1 MRVLSVLLLAAA
13 TMVSATAG
21 DDDGDSGEKR
31 RRMPRVRLG
40 GVMVNAGYTRW
51 SGGGFGPWGWS
62 PYYWGSPWLYG
73 APFLMGGP
81 GFWYP
86 GFAWGPDKGEVKLSA
101 ANRDAEVYI
110 EGAFAGTASR
120 LKSMW
125 LDPGVYNIEVRPAGS
140 KGGDGFQK
148 KIYVL
153 SGKVMRLEAR

>member
-1 MRVLSVLLLAAA
+1 
-13 TMVSATAG
+13 MVVPATAG
-21 DDDGDSGEKR
+21 DDDGEKR

-51 SGGGFGPWGWS
+51 SGGGFGPWGWG
-62 PYYWGSPWLYG
+62 PYSYWGSPWMYGGFYG
-73 APFLMGGP
+73 AVPFMMM
-81 GFWYP
+81 P
-86 GFAWGPDKGEVKLSA
+86 GFAWGPDKGEVKLSS